1 MFSLIKQVFFVSL
14 SFSESLATKS
24 FSLND
29 EPCMVRSFLIEL
41 NSAELKYYPF
51 MINLEKSTGSCN
63 FLSPKIC
70 VPKETKDINVKGFHI
85 IRKKSE
91 AKTIQN
97 IFPVIANTY
106 SIVQHIIQIKKWNNK
121 TYQYERK
128 N

>member
-1 MFSLIKQVFFVSL
+1 
-14 SFSESLATKS
+14 
-24 FSLND
+24 
-29 EPCMVRSFLIEL
+29 MVRSILIDL

-51 MINLEKSTGSCN
+51 MISLEKGTGSCN

-106 SIVQHIIQIKKWNNK
+106 SIVQHVIQIKKWNNK
-121 TYQYERK
+121 TYQCECK